1 MSNLA
6 NLAGLSATT
15 GLKFALR
22 SVATSTHD
30 KTKTITNYLGTPNA
44 KLFLHLVFLQALVV
58 FGAKRESILLLT
70 DSESAV
76 ERENLDSDDNHSV
89 PSLHSDVASWLRR
102 TSRCGL
108 CWVSAC
114 CSMLFTA
121 NIAFDVLFSYK
132 IERAHRIENNESIVT
147 TIMKEGIGFAENMF
161 K

>member
-22 SVATSTHD
+22 SVRMSTHD

-58 FGAKRESILLLT
+58 FSAKRESTLLLT
-70 DSESAV
+70 DSESATG
-76 ERENLDSDDNHSV
+76 RESVDSDDNHSV
-89 PSLHSDVASWLRR
+89 PSLHSEVASWLRR

-108 CWVSAC
+108 CWTSAC

-121 NIAFDVLFSYK
+121 NLAFDVLFSYK
-132 IERAHRIENNESIVT
+132 IERAPTLENNDSIVT
-147 TIMKEGIGFAENMF
+147 TMMKEGIGFAENMF